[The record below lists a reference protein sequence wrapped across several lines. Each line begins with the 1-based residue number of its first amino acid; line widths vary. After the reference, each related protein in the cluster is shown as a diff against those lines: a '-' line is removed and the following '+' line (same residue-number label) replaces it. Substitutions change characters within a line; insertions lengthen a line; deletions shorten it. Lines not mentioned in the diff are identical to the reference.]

1 MARMDPLIL
10 EELLEQV
17 RIGCFDHLARGDV
30 YLKNGITGLMRAFS
44 FCATRYMQ
52 TRTTSLIGVT

>member
-17 RIGCFDHLARGDV
+17 RIGCFDLAHGDV